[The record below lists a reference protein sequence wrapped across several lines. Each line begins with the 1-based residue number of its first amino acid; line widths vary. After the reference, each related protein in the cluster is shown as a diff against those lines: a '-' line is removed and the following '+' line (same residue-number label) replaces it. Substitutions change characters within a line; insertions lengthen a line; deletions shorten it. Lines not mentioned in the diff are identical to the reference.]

1 MSDAGARPSGGTTFV
16 VMVQT
21 THAHAAAAQAVEDP
35 IVGHRPAGHATS
47 TEDWIR
53 TTMGAT

>member
-1 MSDAGARPSGGTTFV
+1 MSDAGARLSGGTTIV

-21 THAHAAAAQAVEDP
+21 THVRDGDDRAVEDP

-47 TEDWIR
+47 TEDWIG
-53 TTMGAT
+53 TSMGAT